1 MTIRDEKNL
10 DQKFIN
16 AAEIITR
23 AKPGATIPKE
33 IVGIIEIAVGEDNV
47 DFLRAF
53 EEKSSLTMEE
63 LKESLKNKGIEL
75 AEEEILAKVEA
86 LAKNGVMM
94 DQPTNDGLMIY
105 RTLPF
110 GRIFDY
116 IFMRDI
122 DIEDKD
128 IKELARLQHSLLEKR
143 KESVQKNYDS
153 YKSTIDKVRPI
164 DRTIIS
170 SYANQATGEEIE
182 IVIDETIESPQE
194 MILPTQTV
202 QEIVEK
208 YDDIAVGS
216 CYCRNHTRVLGNP
229 CKQTNI
235 KDSCFTFGKSARHT
249 AKHGFARLISK
260 EEALDLLGKIRD
272 DGLVHKAM
280 HLRAN
285 PELREDAICNCCT
298 DCCPQGGG
306 FMIGPTANYTN
317 YLAQINPELCTGC
330 GTCVE
335 KCHQLIIE
343 LNEDGIAER
352 DEESCIGCGVCAY
365 FCPENA
371 ISMVKTPLRIVRIM
385 PPHQK

>member
-1 MTIRDEKNL
+1 MSVSEEKTL
-10 DQKFIN
+10 DQKFVK

-23 AKPGATIPKE
+23 AKPGAKLPEE
-33 IVGIIEIAVGEDNV
+33 IVGIVKIAVGKDNV

-53 EEKSSLTMEE
+53 EKKSSYTMEE
-63 LKESLKNKGIEL
+63 LKESLNNIGIEL
-75 AEEEILAKVEA
+75 TEEQILAKVDA

-94 DQPTNDGLMIY
+94 DQPASSGVMIY
-105 RTLPF
+105 RILDF

-122 DIEDKD
+122 DVEDQD
-128 IKELARLQHSLLEKR
+128 IKELARLQHNLHEKR
-143 KESVQKNYDS
+143 KKQVQSNYDS
-153 YKSTIDKVRPI
+153 YISSIDKVIPM
-164 DRTIIS
+164 DRTVLS
-170 SYANQATGEEIE
+170 SYVNQATGEEIE
-182 IVIDETIESPQE
+182 IIVDETIEAPQD
-194 MILPTQTV
+194 MILPTQSV

-216 CYCRNHTRVLGNP
+216 CFCRNHQKVIGNP
-229 CKQTNI
+229 CKQTDI
-235 KDSCFTFGKSARHT
+235 KESCFTFGKSARHT

-298 DCCPQGGG
+298 DCCPQAGG
-306 FMIGPTANYTN
+306 FMVTPTANYTN
-317 YLAQINPELCTGC
+317 YLARINPDLCIGC

-335 KCHQLIIE
+335 KCHELIIE
-343 LNEDGIAER
+343 LNDDGIAER
-352 DEESCIGCGVCAY
+352 DEERCIGCGVCAY

-371 ISMVKTPLRIVRIM
+371 ISMIKTPLRIVRMM
-385 PPHQK
+385 PSRHN

>member
-1 MTIRDEKNL
+1 MAISDERNL
-10 DQKFIN
+10 EQKFIE
-16 AAEIITR
+16 AAKIITR
-23 AKPGATIPKE
+23 AKEGIKIPE
-33 IVGIIEIAVGEDNV
+33 ETVGIIKIAVGKDSV
-47 DFLRAF
+47 DFIRAF

-63 LKESLKNKGIEL
+63 LKERLKNIDIKL
-75 AEEEILAKVEA
+75 TEEEILAKVDT

-94 DQPTNDGLMIY
+94 DQPASDGVMIY
-105 RTLPF
+105 RVLPF

-116 IFMRDI
+116 IFMRDL

-128 IKELARLQHSLLEKR
+128 IKELARLQDNRYEKR
-143 KESVQKNYDS
+143 REDVQKNYDKYQS
-153 YKSTIDKVRPI
+153 SIDKVIPFG
-164 DRTIIS
+164 RTIIS
-170 SYANQATGEEIE
+170 SHINQSTGEDIQ
-182 IVIDETIESPQE
+182 ILIDKSINSPQD

-208 YDDIAVGS
+208 YDDIAVGN
-216 CYCRNHTRVLGNP
+216 CYCRNHARVLGNP

-260 EEALDLLGKIRD
+260 EEALDILGKIRD
-272 DGLVHKAM
+272 DGLVHRAM

-285 PELREDAICNCCT
+285 PELREDAICNCCS
-298 DCCPQGGG
+298 DCCPSGGG
-306 FMIGPTANYTN
+306 FLVAPSATYTN
-317 YLAQINPELCTGC
+317 YLAQIDQELCVGC

-335 KCHQLIIE
+335 KCNQLIIE

-352 DEESCIGCGVCAY
+352 DEERCIGCGVCAY
-365 FCPENA
+365 LCPENA

-385 PPHQK
+385 PPRQG